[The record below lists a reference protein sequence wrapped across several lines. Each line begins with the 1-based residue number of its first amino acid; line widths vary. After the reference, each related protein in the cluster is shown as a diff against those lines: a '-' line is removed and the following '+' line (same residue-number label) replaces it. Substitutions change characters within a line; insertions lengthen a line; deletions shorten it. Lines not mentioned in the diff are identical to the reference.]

1 MLIISCTIY
10 FPAPLA
16 RPLRD
21 APCTPSGGSFS
32 PPRHRTSTPP
42 PGHSP
47 PPPSDRQCAR
57 YPSAGTKDTQGQR
70 CGRQPF
76 HSAVQSSI
84 FLWQPV
90 YVPRRAAFSLRKTP
104 VSRRRPAQQPR
115 WAAGQ
120 TLPIAS
126 SRQKISHASARRNYR
141 HRRAQ
146 KKGTVLG
153 SLVKIGGDLLFHKPV
168 QYHRRCRA

>member
-10 FPAPLA
+10 FSAPLA

-21 APCTPSGGSFS
+21 APRVPSGGSIS

-47 PPPSDRQCAR
+47 PPPSDRQRAR
-57 YPSAGTKDTQGQR
+57 YPSAGTIDTQGPR
-70 CGRQPF
+70 CRPPSF

-90 YVPRRAAFSLRKTP
+90 YVPRRAAFSLRKAP
-104 VSRRRPAQQPR
+104 VSRRRPARQPR

-120 TLPIAS
+120 TPPIAS
-126 SRQKISHASARRNYR
+126 SRQKISHAAAMRNYR
-141 HRRAQ
+141 RDGH
-146 KKGTVLG
+146 KKREPFSVPL
-153 SLVKIGGDLLFHKPV
+153 
-168 QYHRRCRA
+168 